1 MRIMYHCGKLW
12 LSLTTKEREDINKK
26 PGKAVQI
33 DKKWLKILHEDISE
47 VVKEVL
53 KENER

>member
-1 MRIMYHCGKLW
+1 MRIIYHCGKLW
-12 LSLTTKEREDINKK
+12 LSLTTEEREDINKK

-33 DKKWLKILHEDISE
+33 NKKWLKILHEDISE

>member
-12 LSLTTKEREDINKK
+12 LSLTTTEREDINKK